1 MTGLLQGKKILII
14 SPQPWGKMKVS
25 KHHYAIELARR
36 GNTVY
41 FLNPP
46 SASMKRGQVR
56 ISGELEKDLYLVDYR
71 PTFPMRWKYRFERV
85 FNYFIRKDLP
95 RLLACIGGPP
105 DIVWDFEPNRLFA
118 DLRWFKAPVKI
129 YHPVD
134 ITPFMNASTKHADMI
149 FSVSDVILDFFRN
162 LKLPYHFINH
172 GLGSSFSE
180 MATQRLQ
187 ALPVRNPSQPLKFGY
202 VGNLIMRFIDHDLF
216 KDLIKLNPQV
226 EFHIWGPYDTS
237 SLDISSGDGQRIHNF
252 INFLQCQSNVHMYGL
267 QPHEAILPVMKDLD
281 GFFWCYDND
290 RDPNKGSNSHKIMEY
305 LSTGKVVISTFIST
319 YVSQESEQLILMNRT
334 REDFLKCFRKVVTD
348 IDHYNSVPL
357 MQARIRLALANTYAS
372 QIQTI
377 EELLNK
383 AMLNERR
390 ISHTDSKIVPQTT

>member
-36 GNTVY
+36 GNIVY

-56 ISGELEKDLYLVDYR
+56 ISGELEKNLYLVDYR
-71 PTFPMRWKYRFERV
+71 PTFPMRWKYRFQRI

-95 RLLACIGGPP
+95 GLLTAIGGSP

-118 DLRWFKAPVKI
+118 DLHWFKASIRI

-134 ITPFMNASTKHADMI
+134 ITPYMDDNTKHADII
-149 FSVSDVILDFFRN
+149 FSVSEVILDFFRDSN
-162 LKLPYHFINH
+162 LPYHFINH
-172 GLGSSFSE
+172 GLGSAFSE
-180 MATQRLQ
+180 MATQRMIE
-187 ALPVRNPSQPLKFGY
+187 LPVRDPSQPLKFGY
-202 VGNLIMRFIDHDLF
+202 VGNLIMRFIDHDLYQ
-216 KDLIKLNPQV
+216 DLIQQNPQV
-226 EFHIWGPYDTS
+226 EFHIWGPCDTS
-237 SLDISSGDGQRIHNF
+237 SLDISYGDGQRIHSF
-252 INFLQCQSNVHMYGL
+252 ISFLQSQPNVRLYGL

-281 GFFWCYDND
+281 GFFWCYDNN

-305 LSTGKVVISTFIST
+305 LSTGKVVVSTFIST
-319 YVSQESEQLILMNRT
+319 YDLLESDQLILMNRN
-334 REDFLKCFRKVVTD
+334 REDFLTCFRKVVTD
-348 IDHYNSVPL
+348 IDRYNSIPL

-377 EELLNK
+377 EDFLTK

-390 ISHTDSKIVPQTT
+390 ISHSNSKIVPQTT